1 MGENGID
8 SLYESMDRFREIQR
22 TLEDGV
28 SIEEKVELL
37 NEQQTLSAIHP
48 LTCNRVHEGCETKEF
63 PDDYSKDGVLIATEN
78 GWVCPC
84 GKYTQKL

>member
-1 MGENGID
+1 MGENGVD
-8 SLYESMDRFREIQR
+8 SLYKSMDRFREIQR

-28 SIEEKVELL
+28 SIEEQVDLL
-37 NEQQTLSAIHP
+37 NEQQTLGAVHP
-48 LTCNRVHEGCETKEF
+48 LTCNRVHEDCETKEL
-63 PDDYSKDGVLIATEN
+63 PKDYMKDGVLIATET